1 MLWWSSPK
9 NETIP
14 WVDIS
19 WICLTV
25 DELLENRI
33 YDKTLKV
40 GGQELRLLLIIP
52 VFSVRF
58 VSALNQFLAR
68 QMLESRVLCHRFT
81 GSSKQVS
88 SKLS

>member
-9 NETIP
+9 NETIS

-33 YDKTLKV
+33 YDKTFKA

-52 VFSVRF
+52 VFSMRF
-58 VSALNQFLAR
+58 VSALN
-68 QMLESRVLCHRFT
+68 
-81 GSSKQVS
+81 
-88 SKLS
+88 